1 VSFALTSLGWDSF
14 FAESFDDYAHTHL
27 AARVSRVDRGFVDCL
42 TDGGSVRARIRP
54 DGPTPATGDWVA
66 LIDDPTGWTIDVV
79 LPRRT
84 TMTRAAAS
92 GRSEAQVLAANVD
105 LVLVVVPVFPEPK
118 STLTDRLL
126 ALAWD
131 SGATPVVVVTKADLA
146 GDAAAIAAEVAEGA
160 PGVDVL
166 LASAATGAGLDDVRR
181 MIEPSMTVCLLGRSG
196 AGKSTLVNA
205 LAGSDVLVAADIRR
219 DGKGR
224 HTTTHRELVPLPG
237 GGVLLDTPGLRG
249 AGLWVGE
256 DGIDR
261 TFSDIEDLT
270 EDCRFSDC
278 AHRTEPGCAVL
289 AALADGRLTEVRLAS
304 WRKLQREARWIA
316 TRNDAR
322 VQAEARR
329 QWKMVHLEVRRSGR
343 IRP

>member
-14 FAESFDDYAHTHL
+14 FAESFDPFSYTHI
-27 AARVSRVDRGFVDCL
+27 AARVSRVDRGQVDCL
-42 TDGGSVRARIRP
+42 TDGGSVRARVRP
-54 DGPTPATGDWVA
+54 DEVSPATGDWVA
-66 LIDDPTGWTIDVV
+66 LIDDPTGWTVDAV
-79 LPRRT
+79 LSRRT

-105 LVLVVVPVFPEPK
+105 VVLVVVPVFPEPK
-118 STLTDRLL
+118 ATLTDRLL

-131 SGATPVVVVTKADLA
+131 SGATPVVVVTKADLSD
-146 GDAAAIAAEVAEGA
+146 DATAIAAEIAEAA
-160 PGVDVL
+160 PGVDVVL
-166 LASAATGAGLDDVRR
+166 VSATTGDGLDGVRAL
-181 MIEPSMTVCLLGRSG
+181 IGPAMTVCLLGRSG

-205 LAGSDVLVAADIRR
+205 LAGRAVLETAGIRR

-261 TFSDIEDLT
+261 TFADIEELVDG
-270 EDCRFSDC
+270 CRFSDC

-289 AALADGRLTEVRLAS
+289 AAVDDGRLSERRLES

-316 TRNDAR
+316 SRNDAR
-322 VQAEARR
+322 LQAEARR
-329 QWKMVHLEVRRSGR
+329 QWKIVHLEVRRSGR